1 MKLDRKTRGIL
12 FKIKKLQ
19 TKMDELHAELMQD
32 FDNKKQSEYNILT
45 TNVYFLKKKLA
56 RSISDSV

>member
-32 FDNKKQSEYNILT
+32 VDNKKQSEYNILT